1 MKAEAAIREL
11 IEKRA
16 DAFRAKDVE
25 GVFACQSE
33 DIVQFIL
40 APPLKCAGKTA
51 FDREGVKEWFASFTG
66 GLGYEIRE
74 LEITATEEIAFAHSL
89 NHLSG
94 TGLDGKE
101 ARLWFRDTLCFRK
114 IDGEWKIIHE
124 HSSVPFYMDGS
135 LKAAIDLEP

>member
-1 MKAEAAIREL
+1 MKTEAAIREL
-11 IEKRA
+11 IERRA

-40 APPLKCAGKTA
+40 APPLKCAGRTT
-51 FDREGVKEWFASFTG
+51 FDRESMEEWFASFQG
-66 GLGYEIRE
+66 PLGYEVRE
-74 LEITATEEIAFAHSL
+74 LEITATDEIAFAHSL
-89 NHLSG
+89 NHLTG
-94 TGLDGKE
+94 TGTDGKE
-101 ARLWFRDTLCFRK
+101 SKLWFRDTLCFRQ
-114 IDGEWKIIHE
+114 IEGAWKIIHE